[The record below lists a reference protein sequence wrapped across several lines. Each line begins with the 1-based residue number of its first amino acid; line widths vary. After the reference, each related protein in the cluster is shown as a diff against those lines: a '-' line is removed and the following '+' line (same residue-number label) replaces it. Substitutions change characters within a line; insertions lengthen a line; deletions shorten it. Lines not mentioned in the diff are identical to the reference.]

1 MSDFGA
7 ILAAAEARAGGP
19 KALQERLPTPK
30 TDRQFRATADDR
42 YLSLMARRIF
52 RAGLSHRMVDSK
64 WLAFEKVFF
73 AFEPKRVRAI
83 PDEALE
89 ALMGDRRI
97 IRHWGK
103 LKAVHANA
111 AAMDELATQCG
122 GFGAYL
128 AAWPGADIVGLWADL
143 AKRSSHMGGG
153 SGPMFLRMAGKD
165 TFVFSPDVVRALNKL
180 GVIAGEPKTKAARAA
195 VQSAFTDWAQSTG
208 RPLCQLSMILAVF
221 ADC

>member
-1 MSDFGA
+1 MSDFGP
-7 ILAAAEARAGGP
+7 ILAAAETRAGGA
-19 KALQERLPTPK
+19 KALQERLPTPS
-30 TDRQFRATADDR
+30 TDRELRAKTDDR

-64 WLAFEKVFF
+64 WPAFEEVFF
-73 AFEPKRVRAI
+73 AFQPKRVRAI

-89 ALMGDRRI
+89 ALTGDARI

-111 AAMDELATQCG
+111 AAMDELAGQCG

-128 AAWPGADIVGLWADL
+128 ADWPGADIVGLWADL
-143 AKRSSHMGGG
+143 AKRFSHMGGG

-165 TFVFSPDVVRALNKL
+165 TFGQSPDVVRALNKL
-180 GVIAGEPKTKAARAA
+180 GVI
-195 VQSAFTDWAQSTG
+195 TG
-208 RPLCQLSMILAVF
+208 
-221 ADC
+221 